1 MISYEAMIR
10 RDVLI
15 AYLAVPISDATLVL
29 RRTHSHTHAHTHAQ
43 PYPHTHTQTR
53 TRRFNELNDVIGS
66 HDNSNDTNTNRQ
78 DGKIRQR
85 KIKLTDDTRAR

>member
-29 RRTHSHTHAHTHAQ
+29 RRTHSHTHAHTHNYTQ
-43 PYPHTHTQTR
+43 PHKHTHTHAR
-53 TRRFNELNDVIGS
+53 TTIPT
-66 HDNSNDTNTNRQ
+66 HTHPDTHTAFQRIKRCHRQ
-78 DGKIRQR
+78 PR
-85 KIKLTDDTRAR
+85 